1 MAYAFLVAPTPSP
14 YPNSRYL
21 GAYIY
26 TATGAEASTFTVTH
40 NLNLTPTY
48 LVTISPQGAHDVPT
62 IDPTPPGGVQ
72 TLNTC
77 QIAISG
83 PPTAGDKFLLT
94 FYTVPSP

>member
-1 MAYAFLVAPTPSP
+1 MAYGLNIAPVPGP
-14 YPNSRYL
+14 NANSRYL

-26 TATGAEASTFTVTH
+26 TATGVEAATFTITH

-48 LVTISPQGAHDVPT
+48 LVTCSPQGAHSVPV
-62 IDPTPPGGVQ
+62 IDPAPPGDVQ

-77 QIAISG
+77 QIAISA
-83 PPTAGDKFLLT
+83 PLTALDKFLFT

>member
-1 MAYAFLVAPTPSP
+1 MAYAYLVAPQPGP
-14 YPNSRYL
+14 QPNSRYL

-26 TATGAEASTFTVTH
+26 IATGVEAATFTVTH

-48 LVTISPQGAHDVPT
+48 LVTVSPQGAHSVPT
-62 IDPTPPGGVQ
+62 IDPAPPGDVQ

-83 PPTAGDKFLLT
+83 PLTAGDKFLLT